1 MVLVGIA
8 LVPRGRRECEARFAW
23 MVTVFFCRGP
33 WLYHAR
39 VLKAGAP

>member
-8 LVPRGRRECEARFAW
+8 LVPRGRRECEDRFAW
-23 MVTVFFCRGP
+23 MVTVFRGP

-39 VLKAGAP
+39 ALKAGAP